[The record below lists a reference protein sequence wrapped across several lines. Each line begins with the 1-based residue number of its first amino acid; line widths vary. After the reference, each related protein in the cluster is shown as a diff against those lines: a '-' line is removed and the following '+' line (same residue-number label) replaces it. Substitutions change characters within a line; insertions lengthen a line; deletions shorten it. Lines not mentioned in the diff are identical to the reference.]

1 MAFKKRIPALDLET
15 TAIENIF
22 LTEVLPMA
30 EGNALKVYLLGY
42 RYACDPEAHC
52 RFSHEA
58 LARHLG
64 LSLEEVLDA
73 WRFWEE
79 KGLIKK
85 TDVNPDQPHGFSV
98 EFISLRQLYVE
109 NNFKPLR
116 EAPKKPKS
124 PSPERLSESLRE
136 PVLKKMF
143 RDIEQLMGRPL
154 EPNDCLEI
162 LSWIDALPLEPQVIV
177 KAFEYVV
184 REKNIRNIKYTGTVV
199 RSWCDQNPE
208 NPSQPP
214 SRQEKAKAAP
224 PKTIKPNRFHN
235 FEGRLSKL
243 NDSELNA
250 LIQNRKTRKAIG
262 GEQ

>member
-1 MAFKKRIPALDLET
+1 MAFKKQIPALDLET

-42 RYACDPEAHC
+42 RYACDPEAHA

-58 LARHLG
+58 LGRHLG
-64 LSLEEVLDA
+64 LTLQEVLDA
-73 WRFWEE
+73 WQYWEE
-79 KGLIKK
+79 RGLIKK
-85 TDVNPDQPHGFSV
+85 TELNPEQPQVFSV
-98 EFISLRQLYVE
+98 EFISMRQLYVE
-109 NNFKPLR
+109 SNFKPR
-116 EAPKKPKS
+116 HEAPKRQKS
-124 PSPERLSESLRE
+124 PSPERLTESLRE

-143 RDIEQLMGRPL
+143 RDIETLMGRPL

-162 LSWIDALPLEPQVIV
+162 LAWVDALPIEPQGIV
-177 KAFEYVV
+177 KAFEFVV

-208 NPSQPP
+208 NPTQPQP
-214 SRQEKAKAAP
+214 RQEKPKNAPAKN
-224 PKTIKPNRFHN
+224 TKPNRFHN

-250 LIQNRKTRKAIG
+250 LIQNRKTRKTSG
-262 GEQ
+262 GD